1 MNELPTRRSIY
12 LQHLLISTFLPIRD
26 DAKMKDDVDSDPDTG
41 LPKEDANQSINLLDS
56 TVHIMNIDM
65 RILGTYSNKLHK

>member
-26 DAKMKDDVDSDPDTG
+26 DAKMKDDVDSDPMTG
-41 LPKEDANQSINLLDS
+41 LAKE
-56 TVHIMNIDM
+56 
-65 RILGTYSNKLHK
+65 GSNVKVKHKP